1 MRPPGDSSIETK
13 MDAIQMPPP
22 PRLGI
27 LYAPRPITLPRS
39 IGFGMSGSPSLP
51 FLPNGPKRTYH
62 EMSEESDGT
71 TRAVWDQHFHPPR
84 DRPQNQ
90 SISLPRFRGDGY
102 DYRRPVRSSNDPEVV
117 DLTRESESP
126 PQSRSVDLT
135 LPSPTQPRT
144 SLRFPQD
151 ILHIPQ
157 TNAHDVIDV
166 DAEPTSDPAG
176 ASSSSPDVQ
185 FVGATTRPR
194 PLEPRPYNDIWSHMS
209 RLSGRSEAAER
220 RPTRNWYN
228 RSRWAEEEE
237 FRPMSIGDFLPVGLD
252 YGLTGFPINPSLDAQ
267 RPQEGSTRSSSR
279 EESYKSP
286 EPAPKGFTRT
296 ISDYDVAICPNCHEE
311 LGVGEGS
318 KGQIYVSRK
327 CGHVYCGECAENR
340 SKSKAKKST
349 SQTKPF
355 SKCQIA
361 GCEVSLSSPTA
372 LYHLFL

>member
-1 MRPPGDSSIETK
+1 
-13 MDAIQMPPP
+13 
-22 PRLGI
+22 
-27 LYAPRPITLPRS
+27 
-39 IGFGMSGSPSLP
+39 
-51 FLPNGPKRTYH
+51 
-62 EMSEESDGT
+62 MSEESDGT

-90 SISLPRFRGDGY
+90 YVSLPRFHGDGL
-102 DYRRPVRSSNDPEVV
+102 DYRRPVRSSNDSEVV

-135 LPSPTQPRT
+135 LPTPPQSRT

-166 DAEPTSDPAG
+166 DAEPTRNLAD

-194 PLEPRPYNDIWSHMS
+194 PLEPRPYNDIWSHLS
-209 RLSGRSEAAER
+209 RVSRRSEAAER

-228 RSRWAEEEE
+228 RSRWADEEE
-237 FRPMSIGDFLPVGLD
+237 FPPMSIGDFLPVGLD
-252 YGLTGFPINPSLDAQ
+252 YGLTSFPINPLLDAQ
-267 RPQEGSTRSSSR
+267 QSQVESDRSSSR

-286 EPAPKGFTRT
+286 DPAPKGFTRT
-296 ISDYDVAICPNCHEE
+296 LSDYDVAICPNCHEE

-327 CGHVYCGECAENR
+327 CGHVRITHLKLQLNIGKLTIFQVYCGECAENR
-340 SKSKAKKST
+340 SKSRAKKST

-361 GCEVSLSSPTA
+361 GCEISLSSPTA
-372 LYHLFL
+372 LFHLFL